1 MKAGGKRRGG
11 MTMGV
16 LAAAVA
22 LSAVALGCGKE
33 EAETVVSKTDEPTT
47 TVTRTTTVAQAEP
60 QPIAANA
67 SATGAIVAQ
76 EATPTSHSA
85 DSLPP
90 DVQVFAPDSL
100 VTPGQV
106 IEITAQGSSD
116 VTELMLKDGLGR
128 EHPFVYDSDA
138 KGWRVAYR
146 VPIGTRASQVGLSI
160 TATNDAH
167 RWKRVWVFLKTQGG
181 EEDED
186 GKGL

>member
-11 MTMGV
+11 IAMGV

-33 EAETVVSKTDEPTT
+33 EAETVTSKTDEPTT
-47 TVTRTTTVAQAEP
+47 TVAQAKP
-60 QPIAANA
+60 LPIAANA
-67 SATGAIVAQ
+67 SATGTMAQ
-76 EATPTSHSA
+76 AGTPTSDPV

-116 VTELMLKDGLGR
+116 VTELTLKDGLGR

-146 VPIGTRASQVGLSI
+146 VPIGTHASQVGLSV
-160 TATNDAH
+160 TATNSAH

-181 EEDED
+181 EEDGD